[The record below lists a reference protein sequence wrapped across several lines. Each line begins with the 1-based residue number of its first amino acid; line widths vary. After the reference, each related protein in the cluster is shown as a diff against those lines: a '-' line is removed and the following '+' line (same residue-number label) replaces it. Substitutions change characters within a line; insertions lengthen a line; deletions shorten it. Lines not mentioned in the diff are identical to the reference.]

1 MRLAVDP
8 LFEGPARK
16 QVRAS
21 KLLQF
26 SAQSARIAPCLMDER
41 GNVVTTTYTSYQ
53 MIAGNLTKSLE
64 RVSEQPDVARE
75 TEYYL
80 ANIGNVKTIDDFFA
94 DARLYNYAI
103 KAHGLED
110 MGYAKAFMR
119 KVLTEGIDTDDAFAK
134 QLTDSRYT
142 DLVESLNFARNGTAA
157 TSFEKAQKGVADKY
171 ARQTLEQNAGE
182 ENSGVRLALYFERM
196 APSITNAYGLLA
208 DEALAQ
214 VTRTLLQMPDEFAA
228 SDIDKQAA
236 AIENAI
242 DIKDFQDPAKLSK
255 MLERFTALWEINN
268 SSDPYDPLALFGS
281 NSGYGISSD
290 LLLSINT
297 LKLGG
302 R

>member
-1 MRLAVDP
+1 
-8 LFEGPARK
+8 
-16 QVRAS
+16 
-21 KLLQF
+21 
-26 SAQSARIAPCLMDER
+26 MDER

-53 MIAGNLTKSLE
+53 MIAGNLSKSLE

-80 ANIGNVKTIDDFFA
+80 KNIGNVKTIDDFFA
-94 DARLYNYAI
+94 DTRLYNYAM

-119 KVLTEGIDTDDAFAK
+119 KVLTEGIDTDEAFAK

-142 DLVESLNFARNGTAA
+142 DLVESLNFARQGTTA
-157 TSFEKAQKGVADKY
+157 TSFDKAQKGVADKY
-171 ARQTLEQNAGE
+171 ARQTLEQNAGQ

-208 DEALAQ
+208 DNALAE

-228 SDIDKQAA
+228 SDIDKQAET
-236 AIENAI
+236 IEKNI
-242 DIKDFQDPAKLSK
+242 NLKDFKDPAKLTK
-255 MLERFTALWEINN
+255 LLERFTALWEINN
-268 SSDPYDPLALFGS
+268 SSDPYDPLAVFGS
-281 NSGYGISSD
+281 SSGYGISSD

>member
-1 MRLAVDP
+1 M
-8 LFEGPARK
+8 
-16 QVRAS
+16 
-21 KLLQF
+21 
-26 SAQSARIAPCLMDER
+26 
-41 GNVVTTTYTSYQ
+41 TTTYTSYQ
-53 MIAGNLTKSLE
+53 MIAGNLSKSLE

-94 DARLYNYAI
+94 DSRLYNYAI

-119 KVLTEGIDTDDAFAK
+119 KVLTEGIDSDDAFAK
-134 QLTDSRYT
+134 QLSDSRYS
-142 DLVESLNFARNGTAA
+142 DLVESLNFARTGAAA
-157 TSFEKAQKGVADKY
+157 TSFDKAQKGVADKY

-182 ENSGVRLALYFERM
+182 ENSGVRLALYFARM
-196 APSITNAYGLLA
+196 APTVTSAYGILA
-208 DEALAQ
+208 DEALAK
-214 VTRTLLQMPDEFAA
+214 VVRTVLQLPDEFAA
-228 SDIDKQAA
+228 SDLDKQAD
-236 AIENAI
+236 AIEKTI
-242 DIKDFQDPAKLSK
+242 DIKDFKDPAKLSK
-255 MLERFTALWEINN
+255 MLERFTALWEIDH

-281 NSGYGISSD
+281 SSGYGISSD

>member
-1 MRLAVDP
+1 LATFAG
-8 LFEGPARK
+8 LAGK

-21 KLLQF
+21 NNRQV
-26 SAQSARIAPCLMDER
+26 SVQSARDASFPLDER

-64 RVSEQPDVARE
+64 RVSKQPDVARE

-80 ANIGNVKTIDDFFA
+80 ANIGNVKTVDDFFS
-94 DARLYNYAI
+94 DTRLYNYAI

-119 KVLTEGIDTDDAFAK
+119 KVLTEGIDKDDSFAK
-134 QLTDSRYT
+134 QLTDSRYS

-157 TSFEKAQKGVADKY
+157 TSFDKAQKGVADKY
-171 ARQTLEQNAGE
+171 ARQTLEQTAGE
-182 ENSGVRLALYFERM
+182 DNAGVRLALYFERT
-196 APSITNAYGLLA
+196 APSITSAFGLLA
-208 DEALAQ
+208 DDALAQ

-228 SDIDKQAA
+228 ADIDKQAA
-236 AIENAI
+236 AIEKAI
-242 DIKDFQDPAKLSK
+242 DIKDFKDPAKLSK
-255 MLERFTALWEINN
+255 LLERFTALWELNN
-268 SSDPYDPLALFGS
+268 SSDPYDPLAVFGS
-281 NSGYGISSD
+281 SSGYGISSD

>member
-1 MRLAVDP
+1 
-8 LFEGPARK
+8 
-16 QVRAS
+16 
-21 KLLQF
+21 
-26 SAQSARIAPCLMDER
+26 MDER

-80 ANIGNVKTIDDFFA
+80 VNIGNVKTIDDFFA
-94 DARLYNYAI
+94 DTRLYNYAI

-119 KVLTEGIDTDDAFAK
+119 KVLTEGIDSDDAFAK

-142 DLVESLNFARNGTAA
+142 DLVESLNFARHGTSA
-157 TSFEKAQKGVADKY
+157 TSFDKAQKGVVDKY

-182 ENSGVRLALYFERM
+182 ENSGVRLALYFARM
-196 APSITNAYGLLA
+196 APSITTAYGLLA

-214 VTRTLLQMPDEFAA
+214 VTRTLMQMPDEFAA

-236 AIENAI
+236 AIEGAI
-242 DIKDFQDPAKLSK
+242 DIKDFQDPTQLSK
-255 MLERFTALWEINN
+255 MLDRFTTLWELNN
-268 SSDPYDPLALFGS
+268 SSDPYDPLAVFGS
-281 NSGYGISSD
+281 SSGYGISSD